1 MLRSSI
7 GSTGLCASSLNL
19 FYYLQQAIHME
30 APSPAA
36 HNYTATNV
44 VRATALLQSGSFGSG
59 TGTVGV

>member
-1 MLRSSI
+1 
-7 GSTGLCASSLNL
+7 L
-19 FYYLQQAIHME
+19 FYNLQQAIHME

-44 VRATALLQSGSFGSG
+44 VRATALAQSGSFGSG